1 MGALFVFVYFI
12 CLLLFSAAYVTY
24 AIYSQAGRAFS
35 LKPCPP
41 SPCVKSPSK
50 PCFGFGGGFLCTAM
64 KKAPA
69 DKFWQELDFY
79 TVLLLPLNSC
89 GRFSGDVIHN
99 SVDALDLVN
108 NSVGSGGKDIIGN
121 A

>member
-41 SPCVKSPSK
+41 SPCVKTPSK
-50 PCFGFGGGFLCTAM
+50 PCFGFGGVFLCTAM
-64 KKAPA
+64 KK
-69 DKFWQELDFY
+69 
-79 TVLLLPLNSC
+79 LLPINF
-89 GRFSGDVIHN
+89 GRSLIFIQFYYSHSIVAGG
-99 SVDALDLVN
+99 LVVM
-108 NSVGSGGKDIIGN
+108 SYTTLLMLLTSLTILFEAVARTS
-121 A
+121 